1 MPKCKSHRRG
11 RALAAAAA
19 MGAALTACANASEP
33 VPLPAEQDRAA
44 LQMALDDEYKAEATY
59 RAVLDKFGE
68 DVRPFTNIIRAEQ
81 HHAQMAAAQM
91 QRLGMAVPG
100 NPYLGTIAAPESLL
114 AACQEGRDAE
124 IANIALYDE
133 ILPNVRDPQVRAI
146 LGQLQAASRDR
157 HLPAFERCIARGGT
171 MGGGG
176 GRGPGGGMGR
186 GGGNGG
192 GGQGGGHQA
201 RAAVVRVR
209 DGDRGVDDQRAR
221 EPDHLIARSGRGG
234 AIALASM
241 TP

>member
-1 MPKCKSHRRG
+1 MPKCKSHCRG
-11 RALAAAAA
+11 RTLAATAAI
-19 MGAALTACANASEP
+19 GIALTASAYANEP
-33 VPLPAEQDRAA
+33 VQLPAEQDRAA

-91 QRLGMAVPG
+91 RRLGMDVPG

-114 AACQEGRDAE
+114 AACKEGRDAE

-133 ILPNVRDPQVRAI
+133 ILPNVRDPQVKAV

-171 MGGGG
+171 MGNGGGKGRGRGGG
-176 GRGPGGGMGR
+176 GMGGGGGGHGPGGGWNR
-186 GGGNGG
+186 
-192 GGQGGGHQA
+192 
-201 RAAVVRVR
+201 
-209 DGDRGVDDQRAR
+209 
-221 EPDHLIARSGRGG
+221 
-234 AIALASM
+234 
-241 TP
+241 